1 MIELLRGTTGSD
13 ILLLLGFFIL
23 LWFWRLGKK

>member
-1 MIELLRGTTGSD
+1 MLESLRGTTGID
-13 ILLLLGFFIL
+13 ILLLLGFCVI